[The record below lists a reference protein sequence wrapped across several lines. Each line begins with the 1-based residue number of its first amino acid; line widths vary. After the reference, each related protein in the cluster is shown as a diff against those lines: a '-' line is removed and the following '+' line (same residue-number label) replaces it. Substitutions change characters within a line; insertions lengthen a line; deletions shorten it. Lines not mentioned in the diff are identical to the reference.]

1 MPKIHVFDH
10 PLIQHKLT
18 YIRDINTG
26 TKEFRELVDEVATL
40 MAYEITRELPLQ
52 EVEIQTPVCKANSNV
67 LAGKKLGIVPI
78 LRAGIG
84 MVDGILKLNSSSKSR
99 AYRSLP

>member
-1 MPKIHVFDH
+1 MPKVHVLDH

-40 MAYEITRELPLQ
+40 MAYEITRDLPLT
-52 EVEIQTPVCKANSNV
+52 EKEIETPVQKGNV
-67 LAGKKLGIVPI
+67 KCTCREKTWNCTYFTCRSWHG
-78 LRAGIG
+78 RRSFEF
-84 MVDGILKLNSSSKSR
+84 NSSGESR
-99 AYRSLP
+99 TYRTLP

>member
-52 EVEIQTPVCKANSNV
+52 EVEVQTPVCKAKSNV

-84 MVDGILKLNSSSKSR
+84 MVDGILN
-99 AYRSLP
+99 